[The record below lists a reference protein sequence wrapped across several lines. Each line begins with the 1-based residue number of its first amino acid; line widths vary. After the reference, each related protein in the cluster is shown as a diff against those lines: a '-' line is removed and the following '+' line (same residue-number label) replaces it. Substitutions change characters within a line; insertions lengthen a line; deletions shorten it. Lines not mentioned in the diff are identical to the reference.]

1 MIRLSSIRCSKQLV
15 LSATLTILFLVGS
28 SLGAQANP
36 IRIESGLISGTALGE
51 DKAVRVYKGIPY
63 AAPPVGDLRWK
74 PPQPVA
80 PWKGVRDCTEFGT
93 ACPQGNMLQIYGLT
107 LPEMSEDCLFLNVWT
122 GATSPAERLPVMVWI
137 HGGGNSAGWS
147 HQPSYEGEAF
157 ARRGIVLVT
166 INYRLGLF
174 GFFAHPLLS
183 KESEHKVSGN
193 YGILDQIASLR
204 WVQKNIAAFGGDP
217 DCVTI
222 FGESAGGMDVIV
234 LCVSP
239 LSRGL
244 FHRAIIQS
252 GSAIWS
258 MNHLRRASPTGES
271 SEANGESLANEL
283 VGEDVDDVLAALR
296 AIPAE
301 KLVEKI
307 ESGLRFGPTVD
318 GWVMTDYPAN
328 VYKKGLQHDVP
339 LLAGTNADEGSLFA
353 LRISPGSDEGRLD
366 ALRQRWGKYAD
377 EIMAM
382 YPTDTAEQKR
392 DVMNRFLTDTMF
404 LAPTRATVRAMSTV
418 SSNAYLYQFT
428 REQQTGR
435 LKAFGAF
442 HGSEI
447 PYVFNSSGPT
457 GLKEEEVP
465 EIDRKLATA
474 MITYWAQFAKTGD
487 PNGNGLPEWPVYDAV
502 SDQHLEL
509 GETIKIGSGLRKEA
523 CDVLDRI
530 VAARLRDLEGSK

>member
-1 MIRLSSIRCSKQLV
+1 VARFSSIRCSRQLV
-15 LSATLTILFLVGS
+15 LSIALTILFVVGS
-28 SLGAQANP
+28 SAGVQADT
-36 IRIESGLISGTALGE
+36 IKIESGLISGTVVDEQAG
-51 DKAVRVYKGIPY
+51 VRAYKGIPF

-74 PPQPVA
+74 TPQPVE
-80 PWKGVRDCTEFGT
+80 PWKAVRACTEFGP
-93 ACPQGNMLQIYGLT
+93 ACPQTDRLKIYGLE
-107 LPEMSEDCLFLNVWT
+107 LPEMSEDCLYLNVWT
-122 GATSPAERLPVMVWI
+122 NAKSSDEKRPVMVWI

-147 HQPSYEGEAF
+147 HQPSYDGVAF
-157 ARRGIVLVT
+157 ARKGIVLVT
-166 INYRLGLF
+166 INYRLGPF

-183 KESEHKVSGN
+183 KESEHDCSGN
-193 YGILDQIASLR
+193 YGILDQLAALK
-204 WVQKNIAAFGGDP
+204 WVQKNIAVFGGDP

-239 LSRGL
+239 LSRDL

-271 SEANGESLANEL
+271 AEANGESMAKEL

-301 KLVEKI
+301 ELIEKTA
-307 ESGLRFGPTVD
+307 SGLRFSPAID

-328 VYKKGLQHDVP
+328 VYKKGQQHDVP
-339 LLAGTNADEGSLFA
+339 PLAGTNADEGSLFA
-353 LRISPGSDEGRLD
+353 VRISTGSDEGRLD
-366 ALRQRWGKYAD
+366 ALRQRWGEHAD

-382 YPTDTAEQKR
+382 YPADTAEQKR
-392 DVMNRFLTDTMF
+392 NVMNLFLTDTMF
-404 LAPTRATVRAMSTV
+404 LAPTRATVRTMSTV

-428 REQQTGR
+428 RKQQTGR

-447 PYVFNSSGPT
+447 PYVFNSSGAIGPT
-457 GLKEEEVP
+457 EEEVS
-465 EIDRKLATA
+465 ETDRKLADA

-487 PNGNGLPEWPVYDAV
+487 PNGSGLPVWPVYDAA

-509 GETIKIGSGLRKEA
+509 GDTIQVGSGLRKEA